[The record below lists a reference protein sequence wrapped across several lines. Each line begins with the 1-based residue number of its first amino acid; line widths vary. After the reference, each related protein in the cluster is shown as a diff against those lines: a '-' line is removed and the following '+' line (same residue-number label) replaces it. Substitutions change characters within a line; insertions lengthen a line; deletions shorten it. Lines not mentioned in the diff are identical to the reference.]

1 MYYVSHDEE
10 DVVVS
15 SPFDVCRLSKI
26 SSRFYTTLSLFLLLS
41 MTTVVKLMQM
51 TSSST
56 LLPTLPSVRAKEL
69 ERAALLFASRNDESS
84 SSGNDDETTA
94 AAGQTSSATKEDI
107 PLQSSSL
114 PNHRSSIRSP
124 DNADQQY
131 RVRCKAEE
139 LTALHEKE
147 CTVFGG
153 HPPLD
158 SSVACNTIHHYVV
171 TTCSYLNS
179 FIADVTAAD
188 DGIDRKLSVLEKQ
201 MALLESKL
209 ASVPCLFPEEGNA
222 VQRKIE

>member
-1 MYYVSHDEE
+1 
-10 DVVVS
+10 
-15 SPFDVCRLSKI
+15 
-26 SSRFYTTLSLFLLLS
+26 
-41 MTTVVKLMQM
+41 MQM
-51 TSSST
+51 TSSKGITTSSST

-84 SSGNDDETTA
+84 SSGNDDEATA
-94 AAGQTSSATKEDI
+94 AQTSSATSEDETRRI
-107 PLQSSSL
+107 LPLQSSLESS
-114 PNHRSSIRSP
+114 HSSIRNP
-124 DNADQQY
+124 DNAEQQY

-147 CTVFGG
+147 CVVFGG

-188 DGIDRKLSVLEKQ
+188 DGIDHKLSVLEKQ

-209 ASVPCLFPEEGNA
+209 ASVPGLFPEEGNA
-222 VQRKIE
+222 GQRKIE

>member
-1 MYYVSHDEE
+1 
-10 DVVVS
+10 
-15 SPFDVCRLSKI
+15 
-26 SSRFYTTLSLFLLLS
+26 
-41 MTTVVKLMQM
+41 MQM
-51 TSSST
+51 TYSSKGMTTSSST

-84 SSGNDDETTA
+84 SSGNDDEATATA
-94 AAGQTSSATKEDI
+94 AQISSATSEEI
-107 PLQSSSL
+107 PLLQSSSL
-114 PNHRSSIRSP
+114 PNHRSSIRNP
-124 DNADQQY
+124 DNDEQQH

-139 LTALHEKE
+139 LTALHEEE
-147 CTVFGG
+147 CVVFGG

-188 DGIDRKLSVLEKQ
+188 DGIDHKLSVLEKQ

-209 ASVPCLFPEEGNA
+209 ASVPGLFPEEGNA

>member
-1 MYYVSHDEE
+1 M
-10 DVVVS
+10 
-15 SPFDVCRLSKI
+15 
-26 SSRFYTTLSLFLLLS
+26 
-41 MTTVVKLMQM
+41 MTT
-51 TSSST
+51 ST

-69 ERAALLFASRNDESS
+69 ERAALLFANDSS
-84 SSGNDDETTA
+84 SSGNNDEATA
-94 AAGQTSSATKEDI
+94 AQTSSATSDETRRI
-107 PLQSSSL
+107 LPVVQSSL
-114 PNHRSSIRSP
+114 ESSHSSAMRNP
-124 DNADQQY
+124 DQAEQQY
-131 RVRCKAEE
+131 RERTAEE

-188 DGIDRKLSVLEKQ
+188 DGIDHKLSVLEKQ

-209 ASVPCLFPEEGNA
+209 VSVPGLFPEAKDDRVMEEGNA
-222 VQRKIE
+222 G